1 MFLEKL
7 LKEYGLP
14 TFGASLGTLPILL
27 FFVGSTNLT
36 GILINLFAVPLVPVI
51 TIGGFVSIV
60 LSRMTGWS
68 FWTVPIEWLLQL
80 VFWLSQLAEDFA
92 VKILVE
98 NMLTRRVLLLILIGV
113 VLCILLIVREKRASL
128 LKGERS

>member
-1 MFLEKL
+1 
-7 LKEYGLP
+7 LP

-36 GILINLFAVPLVPVI
+36 GILINLFVVPFVPVI
-51 TIGGFVSIV
+51 TIGGFVSLV

-68 FWTVPIEWLLQL
+68 FWTVPIERLLQL

-98 NMLTRRVLLLILIGV
+98 NILTRRVLLLILIGV

>member
-1 MFLEKL
+1 M
-7 LKEYGLP
+7 
-14 TFGASLGTLPILL
+14 PILL

-36 GILINLFAVPLVPVI
+36 GILINLFVVPLVPVM
-51 TIGGFVSIV
+51 TIGGFVSLV

-68 FWTVPIEWLLQL
+68 FWTVPIERLLQL

-98 NMLTRRVLLLILIGV
+98 SMLTRRVLLLILIGV

>member
-1 MFLEKL
+1 
-7 LKEYGLP
+7 LP

-36 GILINLFAVPLVPVI
+36 GILINLFVVPLVPVI

-68 FWTVPIEWLLQL
+68 FWTVPIEQLLQL
-80 VFWLSQLAEDFA
+80 VFWFSQLAEDFA

-98 NMLTRRVLLLILIGV
+98 SMLTRRVLLLILIGV

-128 LKGERS
+128 LKEERS

>member
-1 MFLEKL
+1 M
-7 LKEYGLP
+7 
-14 TFGASLGTLPILL
+14 
-27 FFVGSTNLT
+27 
-36 GILINLFAVPLVPVI
+36 
-51 TIGGFVSIV
+51 SIV

-68 FWTVPIEWLLQL
+68 FWTVPIERLLQL

-113 VLCILLIVREKRASL
+113 VLCILLIVRERKEL
-128 LKGERS
+128 LS

>member
-1 MFLEKL
+1 M
-7 LKEYGLP
+7 P

-36 GILINLFAVPLVPVI
+36 GILINLFVVPLVPVI

-68 FWTVPIEWLLQL
+68 FWTVPIEQLLQL